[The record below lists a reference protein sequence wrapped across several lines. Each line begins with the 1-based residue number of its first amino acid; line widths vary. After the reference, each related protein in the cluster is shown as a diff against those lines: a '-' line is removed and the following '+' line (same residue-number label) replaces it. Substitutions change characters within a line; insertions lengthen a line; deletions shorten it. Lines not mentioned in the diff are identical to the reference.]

1 MKKIQIALL
10 SAMFVMVMFILG
22 SCGKTNSTVCSWDY
36 QGRHYLADSSSVSS
50 GSDSRLLAYSGLTA
64 IAIDGG
70 QHLTVGAY
78 TFHRQNTSG
87 QPYFFYIQISSILY
101 SQSGTLVVTASDNT
115 KMSGNFSV
123 TLTDASVISGSFK
136 DVPFR

>member
-1 MKKIQIALL
+1 MKRIQFVLMA
-10 SAMFVMVMFILG
+10 AMFALAVLING
-22 SCGKTNSTVCSWDY
+22 SCGKTNSIVCSWDY
-36 QGRHYLADSSSVSS
+36 LGRHYVADSASVSS

-70 QHLTVGAY
+70 QHLSVGAY
-78 TFHRQNTSG
+78 TFHPQNNNG
-87 QPYFFYIQISSILY
+87 QPYFFYVNVSSPLY

-123 TLTDASVISGSFK
+123 TLSDASVISGSFK